1 MSIAFNPRPRRPR
14 FSPVACSPVLGA
26 LGAVDLAPSWF
37 AEEDALE
44 VRIARHGAGTGGRC
58 RPCCAGSP
66 MPPQR

>member
-37 AEEDALE
+37 AEEDALCLLY
-44 VRIARHGAGTGGRC
+44 T
-58 RPCCAGSP
+58 SP
-66 MPPQR
+66 SPRDS

>member
-37 AEEDALE
+37 A
-44 VRIARHGAGTGGRC
+44 
-58 RPCCAGSP
+58 
-66 MPPQR
+66 